1 MSGIT
6 RRRALKTLQSGTL
19 VLLLGGNR
27 IAWGAS
33 IVAVRIWPSDDYTRI
48 TIESDGKL
56 VIARQF
62 MLSNPHRLVVDIE
75 SIGLD
80 PKLQELVRK
89 IKSNDP
95 QVMSVRV
102 GQQDKGNLRLVFDL
116 KQQVTPQ
123 IFTLKPV
130 AAYKDR
136 LVMDLYPTNP
146 KDPLES
152 LIADYLQDAS
162 TAKKQSTQTASADD
176 PLGDFIQEQNNQD
189 DSRASGQKTKGEKS
203 PTGTTQ
209 TAGNGQKK
217 TSSKTTDAAS
227 AKAKAEAAQVKADNK
242 KEEAIEVANDTR
254 KAKRQQKAAGKKE
267 TARSKTPSRRR
278 KKDKSLIIVAIDP
291 GHGGEDPGATGPAG
305 THEKDVVL
313 QISKRLRDE
322 INRSKVGTRPMRAY
336 MTRDKDYY
344 VTLGKR
350 VKKAMK
356 VQADLFVS
364 IHADAF
370 TRPSAKGASVYA
382 LSQSGATSV
391 AAKWIASKEN
401 TADLVG
407 GSAITTKDKDV
418 NSTILDMSTTMQIQE
433 SLRFGRG
440 VLKEIGRFAR
450 LHKPRMEQ
458 AGFAVLKSPTIP
470 SILVETAFISNP
482 EEEQKLRDPKYQA
495 KLAKAIAKG
504 IRRYFEKQQKQRAG

>member
-1 MSGIT
+1 MSGVT
-6 RRRALKTLQSGTL
+6 RRQALKALQSGTL
-19 VLLLGGNR
+19 LLLLGGNQ
-27 IAWGAS
+27 IAWGAG

-56 VIARQF
+56 QIARQF
-62 MLSNPHRLVVDIE
+62 MLTDPHRLVVDIE

-95 QVMSVRV
+95 QITSVRV

-146 KDPLES
+146 KDPLEN
-152 LIADYLQDAS
+152 LIASYLEEAAS
-162 TAKKQSTQTASADD
+162 ETARTDSND
-176 PLGDFIQEQNNQD
+176 PLGALIKEKTDTSVAGAATEEQGNSKTKTAARQAGKSANSKQKAREIADNTRKVRQQEQTVAVAETGKTRRDSKDKARDKTQGRAQD
-189 DSRASGQKTKGEKS
+189 KKQGKT
-203 PTGTTQ
+203 
-209 TAGNGQKK
+209 
-217 TSSKTTDAAS
+217 
-227 AKAKAEAAQVKADNK
+227 
-242 KEEAIEVANDTR
+242 R
-254 KAKRQQKAAGKKE
+254 
-267 TARSKTPSRRR
+267 RSK
-278 KKDKSLIIVAIDP
+278 KDRSLIIVAIDP
-291 GHGGEDPGATGPAG
+291 GHGGEDPGAIGPAG
-305 THEKDVVL
+305 TYEKDVVL

-344 VTLGKR
+344 VSLSKR
-350 VKKAMK
+350 VKKAMQ

-370 TRPSAKGASVYA
+370 TRASARGASVYA
-382 LSQSGATSV
+382 LSQRGATS
-391 AAKWIASKEN
+391 AAARWIARKEN
-401 TADLVG
+401 TADLIG
-407 GSAITTKDKDV
+407 GSVITTRDKNV
-418 NSTILDMSTTMQIQE
+418 NSAILDMSTTAQIRE
-433 SLRFGRG
+433 SLRFGST
-440 VLKEIGRFAR
+440 VLKEIGRFAK

-458 AGFAVLKSPTIP
+458 AGFAVLKSPSIP

-482 EEEQKLRDPKYQA
+482 QEEQKLRDPKYQA

-504 IRRYFEKQQKQRAG
+504 IRKHFERQLKQRAG

>member
-1 MSGIT
+1 MSGVT
-6 RRRALKTLQSGTL
+6 RRQALKALQSGTL
-19 VLLLGGNR
+19 LLLLGGNQ

-56 VIARQF
+56 TIARQF
-62 MLSNPHRLVVDIE
+62 MLTEPHRLVVDIE

-95 QVMSVRV
+95 QIMSVRV

-146 KDPLES
+146 KDPLEN
-152 LIADYLQDAS
+152 LIASYLEEAAS
-162 TAKKQSTQTASADD
+162 ETASADND
-176 PLGDFIQEQNNQD
+176 PLGELIREKTDTVVADTKAKTDGKAQKASSG
-189 DSRASGQKTKGEKS
+189 SRSQAVASRQKSATRKKEAREIAANTRKVR
-203 PTGTTQ
+203 Q
-209 TAGNGQKK
+209 QKK
-217 TSSKTTDAAS
+217 TVAA
-227 AKAKAEAAQVKADNK
+227 
-242 KEEAIEVANDTR
+242 
-254 KAKRQQKAAGKKE
+254 AKRAKDQRSSQK
-267 TARSKTPSRRR
+267 SNQRR
-278 KKDKSLIIVAIDP
+278 KKDRSLIIVAIDP
-291 GHGGEDPGATGPAG
+291 GHGGEDPGAIGPAG
-305 THEKDVVL
+305 TYEKDVVL

-322 INRSKVGTRPMRAY
+322 INRSKVGGRPMRAY

-344 VTLGKR
+344 ISLGKR
-350 VKKAMK
+350 VKKAMQ

-364 IHADAF
+364 VHADAF
-370 TRPSAKGASVYA
+370 TRPSARGASVYA
-382 LSQSGATSV
+382 LSQRGATS
-391 AAKWIASKEN
+391 AAARWIARKEN
-401 TADLVG
+401 TADLIG
-407 GSAITTKDKDV
+407 GSAITTKDKNV
-418 NSTILDMSTTMQIQE
+418 NSAILDMSTTAQIQE
-433 SLRFGRG
+433 SLRFGSN
-440 VLKEIGRFAR
+440 VLKEIGRFAK

-458 AGFAVLKSPTIP
+458 AGFAVLKSPSIP

-482 EEEQKLRDPKYQA
+482 KEEQRLRDPKYQA
-495 KLAKAIAKG
+495 KLAKAIARG
-504 IRRYFEKQQKQRAG
+504 IRKHFEKQLKQRAG

>member
-6 RRRALKTLQSGTL
+6 RRKALKTLQSSTL
-19 VLLLGGNR
+19 LLLLGGSQ

-33 IVAVRIWPSDDYTRI
+33 IVAVRIWPSEDYTRI

-56 VIARQF
+56 TIAKQF
-62 MLSNPHRLVVDIE
+62 TLENPHRLVVDIE

-95 QVMSVRV
+95 QITSVRV

-116 KQQVTPQ
+116 KQKVVPQ

-136 LVMDLYPTNP
+136 LVIDLYPSTS
-146 KDPLES
+146 KDPLEN
-152 LIADYLQDAS
+152 LIAGYIKEA
-162 TAKKQSTQTASADD
+162 TKPKTTTKPTTKQATQQTKDSSD
-176 PLGDFIQEQNNQD
+176 PLGDLISKQT
-189 DSRASGQKTKGEKS
+189 GQKAEGKKAEDKAV
-203 PTGTTQ
+203 
-209 TAGNGQKK
+209 TAK
-217 TSSKTTDAAS
+217 AS
-227 AKAKAEAAQVKADNK
+227 AADKKQSAKNKKKEALEIAKNTRKEKHKQKADAQTK
-242 KEEAIEVANDTR
+242 PRER
-254 KAKRQQKAAGKKE
+254 KPIRTHK
-267 TARSKTPSRRR
+267 

-291 GHGGEDPGATGPAG
+291 GHGGEDPGAIGPAG
-305 THEKDVVL
+305 TYEKDVVL

-322 INRSKVGTRPMRAY
+322 INKSKVGKSPMRAY
-336 MTRDKDYY
+336 MTRDKDFY
-344 VTLGKR
+344 VPLRKR
-350 VKKAMK
+350 VKKAMA
-356 VQADLFVS
+356 VHADLFVS

-382 LSQSGATSV
+382 LSQRGATSA
-391 AAKWIASKEN
+391 AAKWIANKEN

-407 GSAITTKDKDV
+407 GTAITTKDKDV
-418 NSTILDMSTTMQIQE
+418 NSAILDMSTTVQIKE
-433 SLRFGRG
+433 SLSFGSG
-440 VLKEIGRFAR
+440 VLKELGRFAK

-458 AGFAVLKSPTIP
+458 AGFAVLKAPTIP

-482 EEEQKLRDPKYQA
+482 DEEKKLRDPKYQA

-504 IRRYFEKQQKQRAG
+504 IRRYFEKQRR

>member
-1 MSGIT
+1 MSGTT
-6 RRRALKTLQSGTL
+6 RRQALKTLHAGTL
-19 VLLLGGNR
+19 VLLLGSSR

-56 VIARQF
+56 TIARQF
-62 MLSNPHRLVVDIE
+62 MLTDPHRLVVDIE

-130 AAYKDR
+130 AAYKNR

-152 LIADYLQDAS
+152 LIAGYLRDAS
-162 TAKKQSTQTASADD
+162 EAAEKSSRTASAAD
-176 PLGDFIQEQNNQD
+176 PLGDFIRKQNRQTD
-189 DSRASGQKTKGEKS
+189 GRDSRDGKNQKDTETARAKTKTKTETAAEKKDKDRKD
-203 PTGTTQ
+203 G
-209 TAGNGQKK
+209 KK
-217 TSSKTTDAAS
+217 
-227 AKAKAEAAQVKADNK
+227 
-242 KEEAIEVANDTR
+242 EAIEVANSTR
-254 KAKRQQKAAGKKE
+254 RAKRQQKAAGSQK
-267 TARSKTPSRRR
+267 TAAAKAAERRSGKGSSKGSGKSTR
-278 KKDKSLIIVAIDP
+278 KDKGLIIVAIDP
-291 GHGGEDPGATGPAG
+291 GHGGEDPGAIGPAG
-305 THEKDVVL
+305 TYEKDVVL

-322 INRSKVGTRPMRAY
+322 INRSKVGNRPMRAY
-336 MTRDKDYY
+336 MTRDRDYY
-344 VTLGKR
+344 VSLGKR
-350 VKKAMK
+350 VKKAMQ

-370 TRPSAKGASVYA
+370 TRPSARGASVYA
-382 LSQSGATSV
+382 LSQRGATS
-391 AAKWIASKEN
+391 ATARWIARKEN
-401 TADLVG
+401 TADLIG
-407 GSAITTKDKDV
+407 GSAITTRDKNV
-418 NSTILDMSTTMQIQE
+418 NSAILDMGTTAQIQE
-433 SLRFGRG
+433 SLRFGSNI
-440 VLKEIGRFAR
+440 LKEIGRFAK

-482 EEEQKLRDPKYQA
+482 KEEQKLRDPKYQA
-495 KLAKAIAKG
+495 KLAKAIARG
-504 IRRYFEKQQKQRAG
+504 IRKHFEKQQKQRAG

>member
-1 MSGIT
+1 MSGVT
-6 RRRALKTLQSGTL
+6 RRQALKALQSGTL
-19 VLLLGGNR
+19 LLLLGGNQ
-27 IAWGAS
+27 IAWGAG

-56 VIARQF
+56 QIARQF
-62 MLSNPHRLVVDIE
+62 MLTDPHRLVVDIE

-95 QVMSVRV
+95 QITSVRV

-123 IFTLKPV
+123 IFALKPV

-136 LVMDLYPTNP
+136 LVMDLYPANP
-146 KDPLES
+146 IDPLEN
-152 LIADYLQDAS
+152 LIASYLEEAAS
-162 TAKKQSTQTASADD
+162 ETARTDSDD
-176 PLGDFIQEQNNQD
+176 PLGALIKEKTDIVVADAKAKTDGKAQK
-189 DSRASGQKTKGEKS
+189 ASGGSRSQAVASRQQSATRKKEAREIAANTRKVR
-203 PTGTTQ
+203 Q
-209 TAGNGQKK
+209 QKK
-217 TSSKTTDAAS
+217 TVAA
-227 AKAKAEAAQVKADNK
+227 AKKAKDQ
-242 KEEAIEVANDTR
+242 R
-254 KAKRQQKAAGKKE
+254 SSQKSNQ
-267 TARSKTPSRRR
+267 RSK
-278 KKDKSLIIVAIDP
+278 KDRSLIIVAIDP
-291 GHGGEDPGATGPAG
+291 GHGGEDPGAIGPAG
-305 THEKDVVL
+305 TYEKDVVL

-344 VTLGKR
+344 VSLSKR
-350 VKKAMK
+350 VKKAMQ

-370 TRPSAKGASVYA
+370 TRASARGASVYA
-382 LSQSGATSV
+382 LSQRGATS
-391 AAKWIASKEN
+391 AAARWIARKEN
-401 TADLVG
+401 TADLIG
-407 GSAITTKDKDV
+407 GSAITTRDKNV
-418 NSTILDMSTTMQIQE
+418 NSAILDMSTTAQIRE
-433 SLRFGRG
+433 SLRFGST
-440 VLKEIGRFAR
+440 VLKEIGRFAK

-458 AGFAVLKSPTIP
+458 AGFAVLKSPSIP

-482 EEEQKLRDPKYQA
+482 REEQRLRDPKYQA

-504 IRRYFEKQQKQRAG
+504 IRKHFERQLKQQAS